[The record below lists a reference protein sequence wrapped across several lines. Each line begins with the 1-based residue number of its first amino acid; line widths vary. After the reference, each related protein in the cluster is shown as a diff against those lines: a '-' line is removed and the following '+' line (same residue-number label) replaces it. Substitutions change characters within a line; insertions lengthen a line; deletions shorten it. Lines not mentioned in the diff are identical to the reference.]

1 MMHRTLTLA
10 AVLLLA
16 LTMGCTTVQKYAA
29 GGAAVGA
36 TVGGILGA
44 DHGILNAGEGA
55 LVGAATGG
63 LVGALVG
70 DQINERDGNRACTAK
85 TAEKDAQISKLQ
97 EDLRAAKAREAACAE
112 ELKTAKR
119 KIDDLNTQVANL
131 TDELAKCKG
140 SRVEMTLLSDVL
152 FEPGKARLSSAGK
165 KALDDAAAK
174 IKDSYGDKYVTVEG
188 HTDSDPIRASSW
200 KDNWDLGAA
209 RSMAVLR
216 YLISKGIDAKKAS
229 AETFGQNQPVAGND
243 TKAGKKQNRRA
254 VIVIH
259 TGWPKM

>member
-16 LTMGCTTVQKYAA
+16 LTMGCTTVQKWAA
-29 GGAAVGA
+29 GGAVVGA

-63 LVGALVG
+63 LAGALVG
-70 DQINERDGNRACTAK
+70 DQINERNGRRTCTADL
-85 TAEKDAQISKLQ
+85 AAKDAEISKLQ

-119 KIDDLNTQVANL
+119 KIEDLNTQVANL

-152 FEPGKARLSSAGK
+152 FEPGKARLSSGGR

-188 HTDSDPIRASSW
+188 HTDSDPIRSSGW
-200 KDNWDLGAA
+200 KDNWDLGSA
-209 RSMAVLR
+209 RSLAVLR
-216 YLISKGIDAKKAS
+216 YLVSKGIDPKKAS